1 MQSITGDETRGM
13 LGRIGRYDE
22 RGICGGGEK
31 SPSLSLIES
40 EIGREVGRI
49 TMINGGFMSQE
60 HICEPS
66 VVTSY

>member
-1 MQSITGDETRGM
+1 MREGYVGE
-13 LGRIGRYDE
+13 
-22 RGICGGGEK
+22 GEK
-31 SPSLSLIES
+31 SPSSSLIES